1 MDKSNLKPAHL
12 RRIKSLASLTDSQL
26 ESFLDY
32 IEIIECPHSGRIF
45 IEGQRGDAMFL
56 VLEGE
61 MRVYAKE
68 KSGEVMFLR
77 ILSAGDAF
85 GEVALLTEGHRTAS
99 VEAVKQSLLIK
110 ISAPSLQKLMVDEP
124 GLAAQF
130 LYYLARTLG
139 RQLGELTTRLR
150 AHREFPAA
158 VTFLQ

>member
-1 MDKSNLKPAHL
+1 MDMSNLKPAHL

-32 IEIIECPHSGRIF
+32 VALIECPHSGRIVT
-45 IEGQRGDAMFL
+45 EGQKGDAMFL

-61 MRVYAKE
+61 LRVYAKQ

-85 GEVALLTEGHRTAS
+85 GEVALLTEGQRTAS
-99 VEAVKQSLLIK
+99 IEAMKQSLLIK
-110 ISAPSLQKLMVDEP
+110 ISAASLQKLMADEP

-130 LYYLARTLG
+130 LFRLARTLG

-150 AHREFPAA
+150 AQREFPTA